1 MVINM
6 KIPKDSQ
13 VVKTPVQASFHLD
26 RGSSLIM
33 FLDDKGSIM
42 ITKDQDKEDHYD
54 LALIPALGRSK
65 LYEGNF
71 QAVTEMLKD
80 YEFYAT
86 DKAELVEKKP
96 SFLDKVADWLQ
107 RRR

>member
-1 MVINM
+1 MR
-6 KIPKDSQ
+6 IPRDSQ
-13 VVKTPVQASFHLD
+13 VVKTPIQASFHLD
-26 RGSSLIM
+26 RGASLVM
-33 FLDDKGSIM
+33 FLDNKDSII

-65 LYEGNF
+65 LFDGNF
-71 QAVTEMLKD
+71 DAVSKMLEE

-96 SFLDKVADWLQ
+96 SFLDKVVDWLQ